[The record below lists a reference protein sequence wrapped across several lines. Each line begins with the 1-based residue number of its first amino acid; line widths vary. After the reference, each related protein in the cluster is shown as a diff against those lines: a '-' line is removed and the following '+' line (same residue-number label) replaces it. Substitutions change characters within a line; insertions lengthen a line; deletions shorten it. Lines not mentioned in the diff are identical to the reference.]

1 MDQSILKASRGILE
15 DRFPAARIRLVSQS
29 HNAIYHVVQPDGQP
43 LAARL
48 GWLGRPLA
56 WTQAEALWLSH
67 LHDYS
72 IAVPRPLSDPES
84 IEIEGHSAI
93 MLLMDWIEGERLT
106 SRWVT
111 PVQAQEAAMLLARVH
126 RATALFPD
134 THRELLT
141 RPILDGAGLRGEGL
155 SQYAVDAEGQRL
167 LLPYAS
173 LLDTVAERT
182 AEALAVLDESGAKQ
196 IMIHGDF
203 RPENIV
209 ETETGLA
216 LLDFDDCAWG
226 YAAYDLATFLM
237 FTRGSSQA
245 EEVRLT
251 LWQTYQ
257 GMTGAPDIWEP
268 VLDVLMLSRFALS
281 LRWAVNNRGGFSG
294 DVGQILRQRA
304 SLIELALSGQSW

>member
-1 MDQSILKASRGILE
+1 MEQTLLKASREILE

-29 HNAIYHVVQPDGQP
+29 HNAIYQIAQTDGSQM
-43 LAARL
+43 AARI

-56 WTQAEALWLSH
+56 WTQAETLWLKH

-72 IAVPRPLSDPES
+72 IPVPRPLSDPEALDL
-84 IEIEGHSAI
+84 EGHTAI
-93 MLLMDWIEGERLT
+93 LLLMDWIEGERLA
-106 SRWVT
+106 SRWFS
-111 PVQAQEAAMLLARVH
+111 PIQAQEAAMLLARVH

-134 THRELLT
+134 AQRELLT
-141 RPILDGAGLRGEGL
+141 RPILDGAGLQGEGL
-155 SQYAVDAEGQRL
+155 SQYTVDTEGQRL
-167 LLPYAS
+167 LLPYAD

-182 AEALAVLDESGAKQ
+182 REALAVLDESGAQQ
-196 IMIHGDF
+196 IMSHGDF
-203 RPENIV
+203 RPENIL

-237 FTRGSSQA
+237 FTRGMAQA
-245 EEVRLT
+245 EEVRLA

-257 GMTGAPDIWEP
+257 GMTGAPSSWEP

-281 LRWAVNNRGGFSG
+281 LRWVVNNRNGFSG
-294 DVGQILRQRA
+294 DIGQILTHRA
-304 SLIELALSGQSW
+304 SLIELALSGHSW